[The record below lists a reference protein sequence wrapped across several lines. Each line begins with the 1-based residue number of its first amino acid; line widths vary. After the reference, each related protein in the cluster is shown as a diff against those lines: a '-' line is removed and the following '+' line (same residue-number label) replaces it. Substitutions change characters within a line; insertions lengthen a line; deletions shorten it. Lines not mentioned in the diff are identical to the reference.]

1 MRQALFSVLLCVL
14 TVVLMTATAHAAY
27 VSRFD
32 ALVYDPTVDGGSY
45 FTVYGAE
52 TLDAWQGHLGF
63 SFDYANRPL
72 KFNGTGAFVGL
83 RQSVID
89 HMVTMNTFGAL
100 GFTDWFNVGLR
111 VPVVLYNWFYSD
123 EPVAAPSGTPDKAAM
138 MGDLEVVMKF
148 RLIDVEKHHV
158 GLALVPRMTLP
169 SGDVMRYA
177 GTGHFTGGGTLA
189 LEFAP
194 IDKWHF
200 GLNAGAMMRDT
211 VTRHGVTI
219 GPLATYG
226 LGVNYQFHRRWA
238 VIAES
243 FGSTAFDNL
252 FSSRNSPLE
261 AGAGVRHVFGDS
273 GLSLDVAGTAGLI
286 DGVGSPRFRAFATL
300 GWTSGRKEP
309 KPIPDPR
316 IAGNKIILWG
326 KIFFDTD
333 KATIKPVS
341 HPVLDEVVDVLNK
354 HPEIT
359 SVEIQGHTDNRAT
372 DAYNIKL
379 SQARAESAMNYLV
392 QHGIASSRLH
402 AVGFGERLPIASNDT
417 GAGMSQNRR
426 TEFIIISTADSSI
439 IQQTD
444 ASAQPA
450 SVRPQ
455 EPQPAS
461 SPTTPP
467 STSEWPNFS
476 E

>member
-1 MRQALFSVLLCVL
+1 VFILVFLTQGETMKKALCALLLLVL
-14 TVVLMTATAHAAY
+14 TVFVMPATVHAAY

-45 FTVYGAE
+45 FTVYDTA

-63 SFDYANRPL
+63 SLDYANRPL
-72 KFNGTGAFVGL
+72 QFSGTGAFVGR

-89 HMVTMNTFGAL
+89 HMATLNTFGAL

-148 RLIDVEKHHV
+148 RLIDIEKHPV
-158 GLALVPRMTLP
+158 GLAFVPRMTLP
-169 SGDVMRYA
+169 SGDVVRYT

-189 LEFAP
+189 FEFAP
-194 IDKWHF
+194 IDKLHF

-211 VTRHGVTI
+211 VTRHGVTM

-243 FGSTAFDNL
+243 FGSTTFDNL
-252 FSSRNSPLE
+252 FSTRNSPLE

-273 GLSLDVAGTAGLI
+273 GLSLDLAGTAGLI

-309 KPIPDPR
+309 KPLPDPR
-316 IAGNKIILWG
+316 IKDNKIILWG

-341 HPVLDEVVDVLNK
+341 YPVLDDVVDVLTK

-359 SVEIQGHTDNRAT
+359 LVEIQGHTDNRAS
-372 DAYNIKL
+372 DAYNMKL
-379 SQARAESAMNYLV
+379 SQARAESAQNYLV
-392 QHGIASSRLH
+392 QHGILASRLR
-402 AVGFGERLPIASNDT
+402 AVGFGERLPIASNDNEM
-417 GAGMSQNRR
+417 GMSQNRR
-426 TEFIIISTADSSI
+426 TEFIIISTTDSSI
-439 IQQTD
+439 ILLD
-444 ASAQPA
+444 LKVP
-450 SVRPQ
+450 
-455 EPQPAS
+455 
-461 SPTTPP
+461 
-467 STSEWPNFS
+467 
-476 E
+476 